1 MIYKCPNCN
10 SMDFTKSG
18 GKLIC
23 SRCGKSYS
31 EQYLIECAKQ
41 EEEKRRQL
49 KHLIDGDN
57 VDKAAL
63 DELREEM
70 HAGFDEIKSQNK
82 SHHEETIKRF
92 DSLDDRLVDIKESL
106 QNGTMS
112 LTDLITNASASGTS
126 DEAAFIYKN
135 SLDEILG
142 CVKNIEGQTENS
154 KRLLQSLKAR
164 FDNLSTSMK
173 SLMDEI
179 KAGKT
184 TLSEAADEVL
194 ANDSV
199 EDIQDLAFGV
209 KNVIEDPEKEKI
221 AKQLEEALARE
232 EALKAELSSKGGKI
246 SFSESVNRANNVEE
260 LSIAG
265 FILRN
270 AIERTF
276 KEKYH
281 VPHDNYGFYM
291 KNEDYQKRF
300 PKGTSTKKSK
310 DLKKTELNLM
320 DRLSYTEAKDGD
332 KAIICKMWNDFNYC
346 IHGNIEKLEEIG
358 FEKLKI
364 RFNQDVAILKRNELL
379 DEGFN

>member
-1 MIYKCPNCN
+1 MIYRCPNCD
-10 SMDFTKSG
+10 SMDFRKKD
-18 GKLIC
+18 GKFIC
-23 SRCGKSYS
+23 VRCDKSYA
-31 EQYLIECAKQ
+31 EDYLVECAKQ
-41 EEEKRRQL
+41 EEEKLSSL
-49 KHLIDGDN
+49 KHLLSGDK
-57 VDKAAL
+57 VDKGAL

-70 HAGFDEIKSQNK
+70 HAGFDEIKSQNE

-112 LTDLITNASASGTS
+112 LADLITNASASGTS

-184 TLSEAADEVL
+184 TLSKAADEVL

-199 EDIQDLAFGV
+199 EDIRDLAFGV
-209 KNVIEDPEKEKI
+209 KNVIEDPEKDQI

-232 EALKAELSSKGGKI
+232 EALKAELSAKGGI
-246 SFSESVNRANNVEE
+246 SFSESMNRASNVEE

-310 DLKKTELNLM
+310 DLEKTELNLM
-320 DRLSYTEAKDGD
+320 DRLSYTKAKDED
-332 KAIICKMWNDFNYC
+332 KATIREMWIDFNYC
-346 IHGNIEKLEEIG
+346 VHGNIEKLKEIG
-358 FEKLKI
+358 FEELKI
-364 RFNQDVAILKRNELL
+364 KFNQDVVILKRNELL